1 MWEVPL
7 VMSTLKK
14 TAMGNP
20 QPQVNT
26 KKDCKL
32 VTLNYNGMTS
42 RYFEYGCIIEL
53 SGMEV

>member
-1 MWEVPL
+1 MGSPL

-32 VTLNYNGMTS
+32 APLNYNVMTL
-42 RYFEYGCIIEL
+42 RYFEYGCIMEL
-53 SGMEV
+53 SGMKV

>member
-32 VTLNYNGMTS
+32 APLNYNVMTL
-42 RYFEYGCIIEL
+42 RYFEYGCIMEL
-53 SGMEV
+53 SGMKV

>member
-1 MWEVPL
+1 
-7 VMSTLKK
+7 MSTLKK